1 MFITTCPSCKSKFRI
16 TEQHLSAADGLV
28 VCSSCHNIFQA
39 NDTLQQMPTATQKAV
54 PNPQPQVK
62 PQVTPSVAQTMQK
75 PAENTPPPQPEP
87 QIRID
92 PKPVEDKPKKKSFF
106 SSLFG
111 THKHDEADIPYNQS
125 AEYKAEKAKIEA
137 EIAEEKA
144 KKQAEDKEWYA
155 NLAAKEAAKAEKK
168 AQKEE
173 KKQAKID
180 AKEAAKAEK
189 AAAEE
194 EKRQAEEEIK
204 AKKQAEEEEKK
215 KQELEQQKQVQE
227 TPPPPEFNAVNE
239 PQTPPPALNDF
250 SQTPPP
256 YQQPINPHFL
266 PGMVPSGQVP
276 APPGY
281 YAYNQMPN
289 PYQYPPPPAEQPTRE
304 EFNWT
309 IASLIALIVLVMQL
323 FYIIL
328 QMK

>member
-1 MFITTCPSCKSKFRI
+1 M
-16 TEQHLSAADGLV
+16 LV
-28 VCSSCHNIFQA
+28 FVLLIRFK
-39 NDTLQQMPTATQKAV
+39 DI
-54 PNPQPQVK
+54 
-62 PQVTPSVAQTMQK
+62 
-75 PAENTPPPQPEP
+75 
-87 QIRID
+87 QI
-92 PKPVEDKPKKKSFF
+92 P
-106 SSLFG
+106 LM
-111 THKHDEADIPYNQS
+111 
-125 AEYKAEKAKIEA
+125 EKEIAKMKEEA
-137 EIAEEKA
+137 EQECKAIKKEAILEAKEQDLKLRNEFERETKEKRIEFQKMEQRLA
-144 KKQAEDKEWYA
+144 QKDDVLNKRDA
-155 NLAAKEAAKAEKK
+155 NLLKK
-168 AQKEE
+168 NE
-173 KKQAKID
+173 
-180 AKEAAKAEK
+180 
-189 AAAEE
+189 
-194 EKRQAEEEIK
+194 
-204 AKKQAEEEEKK
+204 
-215 KQELEQQKQVQE
+215 ELEQQKQAQE

>member
-1 MFITTCPSCKSKFRI
+1 M
-16 TEQHLSAADGLV
+16 
-28 VCSSCHNIFQA
+28 
-39 NDTLQQMPTATQKAV
+39 
-54 PNPQPQVK
+54 
-62 PQVTPSVAQTMQK
+62 
-75 PAENTPPPQPEP
+75 
-87 QIRID
+87 
-92 PKPVEDKPKKKSFF
+92 
-106 SSLFG
+106 
-111 THKHDEADIPYNQS
+111 
-125 AEYKAEKAKIEA
+125 
-137 EIAEEKA
+137 
-144 KKQAEDKEWYA
+144 
-155 NLAAKEAAKAEKK
+155 
-168 AQKEE
+168 
-173 KKQAKID
+173 
-180 AKEAAKAEK
+180 
-189 AAAEE
+189 
-194 EKRQAEEEIK
+194 
-204 AKKQAEEEEKK
+204 
-215 KQELEQQKQVQE
+215 
-227 TPPPPEFNAVNE
+227 NE